1 MLYQYVHCTSINK
14 NVKESGLGL
23 VADIL
28 HTPVQQSPT
37 FLAPGTGF
45 MEGNFSVDWGRWD
58 SLGMIQAHNIY
69 CALYSYYESA
79 ALNMPAN
86 LENSAVA
93 TGLEKVRFHSNPKE
107 RQCQRTLKLPHN
119 CTHLTL

>member
-69 CALYSYYESA
+69 CALYHYYISSTSYHQT
-79 ALNMPAN
+79 LDPG
-86 LENSAVA
+86 
-93 TGLEKVRFHSNPKE
+93 GLGPLSCVKAQSLSDP
-107 RQCQRTLKLPHN
+107 Q
-119 CTHLTL
+119 HLTQ